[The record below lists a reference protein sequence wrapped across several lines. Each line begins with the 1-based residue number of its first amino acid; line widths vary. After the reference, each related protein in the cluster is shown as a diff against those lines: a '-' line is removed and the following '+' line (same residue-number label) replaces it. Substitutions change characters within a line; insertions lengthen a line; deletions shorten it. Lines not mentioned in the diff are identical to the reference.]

1 MDRSGPYTACLPA
14 CVLGLCVLDQFGRL
28 VRGATSPSLA
38 VCLVQENRIVTNFLV
53 VALHPS
59 ATGSIATTTLPDA
72 RTTSSRCPPGQY
84 NSTAIKNKKETGST
98 HAAGRKGSIARPG

>member
-1 MDRSGPYTACLPA
+1 MDRSGPYSLPA

-84 NSTAIKNKKETGST
+84 NSTAIKNKKKP
-98 HAAGRKGSIARPG
+98 AARTQLMVGKARSLDRAR